1 MKNGESDQAPNGNSG
16 RMERES
22 KASSDNGDRE
32 KHSPEKSQDGW
43 PAKLDTLLAFSKRS
57 RNFILGRESIYRK
70 RHQLHFVLATQDL
83 SENSRKEIL
92 YKFQHYPVVRFG
104 KSESICNA
112 LGIHGAKVIGFTK
125 GGLSKSLYEI
135 LKPHRI
141 NRPVIPASTDTNP
154 EQSSESPPSKLR
166 AKDKT
171 SQGD

>member
-1 MKNGESDQAPNGNSG
+1 MKNGESDEMPNVSDG
-16 RMERES
+16 RTESNLMANPANPDRDKQSME
-22 KASSDNGDRE
+22 K
-32 KHSPEKSQDGW
+32 KHDGW

-70 RHQLHFVLATQDL
+70 RHQLHFVLVTQDL

-104 KSESICNA
+104 NSDSICKA

-125 GGLSKSLYEI
+125 GGLSKSLYE
-135 LKPHRI
+135 LMKPHRI
-141 NRPVIPASTDTNP
+141 NRPVIPASSGIDP
-154 EQSSESPPSKLR
+154 ESGGEGPPTKSR
-166 AKDKT
+166 SKDKP